1 MPLLR
6 RREPGPNMRHG
17 GAPEMP
23 GAHGAPGT
31 HGAPGAY
38 GNEVPPGLLRPR
50 NGAGRA
56 ALICGVLAL
65 ICAIGFFVVI
75 TIPIAILLGL
85 AAIVL
90 GFMGR
95 SRVRRGIATNR
106 GSATTGIVT
115 GLLALLLLAGLAIG
129 GVALFNSNKSD
140 FSSLNECRQAA
151 GADQTKLQQ
160 CADDFKN
167 SIFN

>member
-6 RREPGPNMRHG
+6 RREPGPGTRHDPRH

-23 GAHGAPGT
+23 AEH
-31 HGAPGAY
+31 GAY

-56 ALICGVLAL
+56 ALVCGVLAL
-65 ICAIGFFVVI
+65 ICAIGFFLII
-75 TIPIAILLGL
+75 TVPVAILLGL

-106 GSATTGIVT
+106 GSATFGIIT
-115 GLLALLLLAGLAIG
+115 GLLSLLLLAGLAIG
-129 GVALFNSNKSD
+129 GVALFNSNK
-140 FSSLNECRQAA
+140 
-151 GADQTKLQQ
+151 T
-160 CADDFKN
+160 DFKN
-167 SIFN
+167 LKACTQDAGSNQSKIQKCAQQFKDGVTK